1 MNLGE
6 WIILGVYACIGVG
19 LWYII
24 WQLGKERNDE

>member
-19 LWYII
+19 LFYII
-24 WQLGKERNDE
+24 WQLGKERGDE